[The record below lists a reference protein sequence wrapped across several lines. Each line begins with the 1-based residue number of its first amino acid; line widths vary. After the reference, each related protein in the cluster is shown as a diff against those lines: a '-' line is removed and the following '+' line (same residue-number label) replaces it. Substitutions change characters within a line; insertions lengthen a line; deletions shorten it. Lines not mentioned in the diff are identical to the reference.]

1 MSFVDLK
8 GSWDKIVYNGIMLVI
23 GAIVGAVW
31 GRQN

>member
-8 GSWDKIVYNGIMLVI
+8 GSWDKMVFNRIMLVI